1 MNKNKPKKQKSQWY
15 SIMDKYNELLEY
27 SDPVKVRRNLHKY
40 LGKNVKLYISTRKN
54 KKYMVMRPEGTWSH
68 FGQLPYE
75 DYTKHRNELRRIRYL
90 QRAANIRGNWAEDPY
105 SSNMLSINLLWQ

>member
-1 MNKNKPKKQKSQWY
+1 
-15 SIMDKYNELLEY
+15 MDKYDELLEY
-27 SDPVKVRRNLHKY
+27 SDPVKVRRNLRKY

-54 KKYMVMRPEGTWSH
+54 KKYMVMRPEGTDGSPVLASRRRRTWSH

-90 QRAANIRGNWAEDPY
+90 QRATNIRGNWAEDPY